1 MLLPS
6 DRSEAST
13 RAAVIANFRPPG
25 SDRQSTRT
33 REARRDE
40 RHDRIPSG
48 SHLSTSEFQRSD
60 SARHRLPARHRRS
73 RLHSLLSTR
82 VGWDT
87 VGRVALALVTAVAV
101 ATTGLGW
108 WTVRGAL
115 HGITVSDALGADAPK
130 STGGAMNILLIGLDS
145 RKDQQGNDLPQ
156 ALLDKLHAGDS
167 DNGGYNTN
175 TLILAHISA
184 DNHVVAFS
192 IPRDDYVR
200 VTGIPGYDH
209 IKIKEA
215 YGLTKANAMQHLM
228 DKGISDQ
235 AELERKSR
243 EAGRA
248 ATLAAVRNLT
258 GAPIDYFAEVNLAGF
273 YDIAESLGGVEICLN
288 HPVYDDYSGAD
299 FPAGRQT
306 LDASQAVAFVR
317 QRHGLDNGDLD
328 RTHRQQ
334 AFLISVMHQLQQDG
348 SFSDLGKLNQLIDV
362 AQKDIVLSAGWGQE
376 QFKRMG
382 EIAGGANVQYRTLPV
397 VSYDIIDGQDV
408 NIVDPVAVKTEVAKA
423 FGLKPPPGA
432 TTSTPSTS
440 TEPSTLDKAAD
451 TTGGKT
457 SKTKPS
463 KTAVI
468 DVINGSDV
476 TGLGRQMS
484 QILGDLDYNM
494 GQTRSSQDGDLSS
507 TAVDFGAGAD
517 AEAKHLAE
525 LLGIDAVRPD
535 PAVPAGHIHITLGP
549 GYQVPDTLDSVSMA
563 AAKSSNYDTTL
574 PTPESGP
581 PVRANGGIPCVN

>member
-1 MLLPS
+1 M
-6 DRSEAST
+6 
-13 RAAVIANFRPPG
+13 
-25 SDRQSTRT
+25 
-33 REARRDE
+33 
-40 RHDRIPSG
+40 
-48 SHLSTSEFQRSD
+48 STSDFQRSD

-73 RLHSLLSTR
+73 RLQSLLSTR

-87 VGRVALALVTAVAV
+87 VGRVVLALVTAVAV

-228 DKGISDQ
+228 DKGVTDQ

-273 YDIAESLGGVEICLN
+273 YDIAESLGGIEICLN

-299 FPAGRQT
+299 FPAGRQM

-334 AFLISVMHQLQQDG
+334 AFLISVMHQLQKDG
-348 SFSDLGKLNQLIDV
+348 SFSDLGKLNQLIGV
-362 AQKDIVLSAGWGQE
+362 AQKDVVLSAGWGQE

-397 VSYDIIDGQDV
+397 VRYDNIDGQDV
-408 NIVDPVAVKTEVAKA
+408 NIVDPMAIKTEVAKA

-432 TTSTPSTS
+432 TTSSAPSSS

-451 TTGGKT
+451 STGTT
-457 SKTKPS
+457 SKNA
-463 KTAVI
+463 KTAI
-468 DVINGSDV
+468 LDVINGSEV
-476 TGLGRQMS
+476 MGLGRQMS
-484 QILGDLDYNM
+484 EILGNLEYSI
-494 GQTRSSQDGDLSS
+494 GQTRSSQDGELSS
-507 TAVDFGAGAD
+507 TAVDFGAGTD
-517 AEAKHLAE
+517 AEARHLAE
-525 LLGIDAVRPD
+525 ILGIDAVRAD
-535 PAVPAGHIHITLGP
+535 PSVPAGRIHITLGP
-549 GYQVPDTLDSVSMA
+549 GFQVPDTLDSVSLA
-563 AAKSSNYDTTL
+563 AAKSSNYDTTV

-581 PVRANGGIPCVN
+581 PVRANDGLPCVN

>member
-1 MLLPS
+1 M
-6 DRSEAST
+6 
-13 RAAVIANFRPPG
+13 
-25 SDRQSTRT
+25 
-33 REARRDE
+33 
-40 RHDRIPSG
+40 
-48 SHLSTSEFQRSD
+48 STSDLQRSD
-60 SARHRLPARHRRS
+60 TARHRLPARHRRS
-73 RLHSLLSTR
+73 RLQSLLSAR

-87 VGRVALALVTAVAV
+87 VGRVTLALVTVVAV

-228 DKGISDQ
+228 DKGVTDQ

-299 FPAGRQT
+299 FPAGRQL

-334 AFLISVMHQLQQDG
+334 AFLISVMHQLQKDG
-348 SFSDLGKLNQLIDV
+348 SFSDLGKLNQLIGV
-362 AQKDIVLSAGWGQE
+362 AQKDVVLSAGWGQE

-397 VSYDIIDGQDV
+397 VRYDNIDGQDV
-408 NIVDPVAVKTEVAKA
+408 NIVDPMAIKVEVAKA
-423 FGLKPPPGA
+423 FGLKPPAGA
-432 TTSTPSTS
+432 PTSTSTPSTS

-451 TTGGKT
+451 STGTT
-457 SKTKPS
+457 SKNA

-476 TGLGRQMS
+476 MGLGRQMS
-484 QILGDLDYNM
+484 EILGDLEYSM
-494 GQTRSSQDGDLSS
+494 GQTRSSQDGELSS
-507 TAVDFGAGAD
+507 TAVDFGVGTD

-525 LLGIDAVRPD
+525 LLGIDAVRAD
-535 PAVPAGHIHITLGP
+535 PSVPAGRIHVTLGP
-549 GYQVPDTLDSVSMA
+549 GYQVPDTLDSVSLA

-581 PVRANGGIPCVN
+581 PVRANDGLPCVN

>member
-1 MLLPS
+1 M
-6 DRSEAST
+6 RS
-13 RAAVIANFRPPG
+13 V
-25 SDRQSTRT
+25 
-33 REARRDE
+33 
-40 RHDRIPSG
+40 
-48 SHLSTSEFQRSD
+48 LS
-60 SARHRLPARHRRS
+60 A
-73 RLHSLLSTR
+73 R

-101 ATTGLGW
+101 LTTGLGW

-130 STGGAMNILLIGLDS
+130 STGGSMNILLIGLDS

-175 TLILAHISA
+175 TLILAHITA

-215 YGLTKANAMQHLM
+215 YGLTKANAEQKLM
-228 DKGISDQ
+228 DKGVTDQ

-273 YDIAESLGGVEICLN
+273 YDIAESLGGIEICLN
-288 HPVYDDYSGAD
+288 HAVSDNYSGAD
-299 FPAGRQT
+299 FPAGRQM

-334 AFLISVMHQLQQDG
+334 AFLISVMHQLQKDG
-348 SFSDLGKLNQLIDV
+348 SFSDLGKLNQLIGV
-362 AQKDIVLSAGWGQE
+362 AQKDVVLSAGWGQS
-376 QFKRMG
+376 QFQRMG

-397 VSYDIIDGQDV
+397 VRYDNIDGQDV
-408 NIVDPVAVKTEVAKA
+408 NIVDPVAIKAEVAKA
-423 FGLKPPPGA
+423 FGLKPPVESS
-432 TTSTPSTS
+432 TTANAAPSTS
-440 TEPSTLDKAAD
+440 TETSTLDKASD
-451 TTGGKT
+451 STGT
-457 SKTKPS
+457 SSKAFGTAGT
-463 KTAVI
+463 KTAPI
-468 DVINGSDV
+468 DVINASDV
-476 TGLGRQMS
+476 SGLGRQIS
-484 QILGDLDYNM
+484 DILSDLNYTI
-494 GQTRSSQDGDLSS
+494 GQTRSSQDGQLGS
-507 TAVDFGAGAD
+507 TAVDFGVGAG

-525 LLGIDAVRPD
+525 LLGIDAVRAD
-535 PAVPAGHIHITLGP
+535 PTVPAGHIHVTLGP

-563 AAKSSNYDTTL
+563 AAKSSNYDSTL

-581 PVRANGGIPCVN
+581 PVRANDGLPCVN

>member
-1 MLLPS
+1 M
-6 DRSEAST
+6 
-13 RAAVIANFRPPG
+13 
-25 SDRQSTRT
+25 
-33 REARRDE
+33 
-40 RHDRIPSG
+40 
-48 SHLSTSEFQRSD
+48 
-60 SARHRLPARHRRS
+60 
-73 RLHSLLSTR
+73 
-82 VGWDT
+82 GWDT
-87 VGRVALALVTAVAV
+87 VGRVVLALVTAVAV
-101 ATTGLGW
+101 VTTGLGW

-175 TLILAHISA
+175 TLILAHITT

-228 DKGISDQ
+228 DKGVTDQ

-334 AFLISVMHQLQQDG
+334 AFLISVMHQLQKDG
-348 SFSDLGKLNQLIDV
+348 SFSDLGKLNQLIGV
-362 AQKDIVLSAGWGQE
+362 AQKDVVLSAGWGQE
-376 QFKRMG
+376 QFQRMG

-397 VSYDIIDGQDV
+397 LRYDNIDGQDV
-408 NIVDPVAVKTEVAKA
+408 NIVDPLAIKTEVAKA

-432 TTSTPSTS
+432 TSTATPSSTS

-451 TTGGKT
+451 TTDTTGST
-457 SKTKPS
+457 TKSS

-476 TGLGRQMS
+476 MGLGRQMS
-484 QILGDLDYNM
+484 QILADLNYNM
-494 GQTRSSQDGDLSS
+494 GQTRSSQDGELSS
-507 TAVDFGAGAD
+507 TAIDFGAGAD

-525 LLGIDAVRPD
+525 LLGIDAVRAD
-535 PAVPAGHIHITLGP
+535 SSVPAGRIHITLGP

-563 AAKSSNYDTTL
+563 AAKSSSYDSTL
-574 PTPESGP
+574 PKPESGA
-581 PVRANGGIPCVN
+581 PVRADGGIPCVN

>member
-1 MLLPS
+1 M
-6 DRSEAST
+6 
-13 RAAVIANFRPPG
+13 
-25 SDRQSTRT
+25 
-33 REARRDE
+33 
-40 RHDRIPSG
+40 
-48 SHLSTSEFQRSD
+48 
-60 SARHRLPARHRRS
+60 
-73 RLHSLLSTR
+73 
-82 VGWDT
+82 GWDT
-87 VGRVALALVTAVAV
+87 VGRVVLALVTAVAV

-209 IKIKEA
+209 IKMKEA

-228 DKGISDQ
+228 DKGVTDQ

-273 YDIAESLGGVEICLN
+273 YDIAESLGGIEICLN

-299 FPAGRQT
+299 FPAGRQM

-334 AFLISVMHQLQQDG
+334 AFLISVMHQLQKDG
-348 SFSDLGKLNQLIDV
+348 SFSDLGKLNQLIGV
-362 AQKDIVLSAGWGQE
+362 AQKDVVLSAGWGQE

-397 VSYDIIDGQDV
+397 VRYDNIDGQDV
-408 NIVDPVAVKTEVAKA
+408 NIVDPMAIKTEVAKA

-432 TTSTPSTS
+432 TTSSTPSSS

-451 TTGGKT
+451 STGTT
-457 SKTKPS
+457 SKNA
-463 KTAVI
+463 KTAI
-468 DVINGSDV
+468 LDVINGSEV
-476 TGLGRQMS
+476 MGLGRQMS
-484 QILGDLDYNM
+484 EILGNLEYSI
-494 GQTRSSQDGDLSS
+494 GQTRSSQDGELSS
-507 TAVDFGAGAD
+507 TAVDFGSGTD
-517 AEAKHLAE
+517 AEARHLAE
-525 LLGIDAVRPD
+525 ILGIDAVRAD
-535 PAVPAGHIHITLGP
+535 PSVPAGRIHITLGP
-549 GYQVPDTLDSVSMA
+549 GFQVPDTLDSVSLA
-563 AAKSSNYDTTL
+563 AAKSSNYDTTV

-581 PVRANGGIPCVN
+581 PVRANDGLPCVN

>member
-1 MLLPS
+1 M
-6 DRSEAST
+6 
-13 RAAVIANFRPPG
+13 
-25 SDRQSTRT
+25 Q
-33 REARRDE
+33 
-40 RHDRIPSG
+40 
-48 SHLSTSEFQRSD
+48 
-60 SARHRLPARHRRS
+60 
-73 RLHSLLSTR
+73 SLLSAR

-101 ATTGLGW
+101 AATGLGW

-228 DKGISDQ
+228 DKGVTDQ

-299 FPAGRQT
+299 FPAGRQL

-334 AFLISVMHQLQQDG
+334 AFLISVMHQLQKDG
-348 SFSDLGKLNQLIDV
+348 SFSDLGKLNQLIGV
-362 AQKDIVLSAGWGQE
+362 AQKDVVLSAGWGQE

-397 VSYDIIDGQDV
+397 VRYDNIDGQDV
-408 NIVDPVAVKTEVAKA
+408 NIVDPMAIKVEVAKA
-423 FGLKPPPGA
+423 FGLKPPAGA
-432 TTSTPSTS
+432 PTSTSTPSTS

-451 TTGGKT
+451 STGTT
-457 SKTKPS
+457 SKNA
-463 KTAVI
+463 KTAII

-484 QILGDLDYNM
+484 EILGDLEYSM
-494 GQTRSSQDGDLSS
+494 GQTKSSQDGELSS
-507 TAVDFGAGAD
+507 TAVDFGAGTD

-525 LLGIDAVRPD
+525 LLGIDAVRAD
-535 PAVPAGHIHITLGP
+535 PSVPAGRIHVTLGP

-581 PVRANGGIPCVN
+581 PVRATDGLPCVN